1 MGERGREEGRS
12 WFLMWS
18 PWANNVVLVHADYVD
33 MIHPPPSIQNKT
45 SAPIGAWKCNSP
57 PIKETII
64 VRPTDR
70 RTHRQT
76 ETDRVLRKVTL
87 PPTSNLCFGS
97 WCLGYSNSDGL
108 CNVLVRLNIVICIP
122 HFRHKPTSVS
132 YFVRLSVW
140 MFLCLL
146 WWLAP

>member
-1 MGERGREEGRS
+1 M
-12 WFLMWS
+12 
-18 PWANNVVLVHADYVD
+18 VLVHADYVD

-76 ETDRVLRKVTL
+76 ETDRVIRKVTL
-87 PPTSNLCFGS
+87 PTTSSLCFGS

-108 CNVLVRLNIVICIP
+108 CNVLVRLNIVMCILHYSAQSDLYKLLCP
-122 HFRHKPTSVS
+122 SMCKYVFISVVMDVS
-132 YFVRLSVW
+132 LSACRS
-140 MFLCLL
+140 LEHL
-146 WWLAP
+146 